1 MITNI
6 KKVYFEGISSPNE
19 VENNIK
25 NVILCE
31 KREDQNNKA
40 IYSICN
46 ETTDNY
52 YYAVLKL
59 IEKICDMEN
68 VNEIINKFKHYIS
81 FSDQNLR
88 SQNSSEKAESYFE
101 YYRKNILHFIT
112 GAIVITLT
120 FVYNLISNN
129 QNVCISNI

>member
-6 KKVYFEGISSPNE
+6 KKVYFEGVSSPNE
-19 VENNIK
+19 FENNIK

-40 IYSICN
+40 IYSIYN

-52 YYAVLKL
+52 YYVVLKL

-68 VNEIINKFKHYIS
+68 VNEIINKFKHYIL

-88 SQNSSEKAESYFE
+88 LQNSSEKGGGYFE

-112 GAIVITLT
+112 DAIVITLT
-120 FVYNLISNN
+120 FVYNLTSNN